1 MLPLQSKEG
10 MPKMALASQDTSL
23 MVRSHLRELPPYE
36 PILPYEVL
44 SETLGIPVEALVKL
58 DANENPYGALPAIQ
72 QALGQLAYLHIYPD
86 PESRELR
93 RKLAGYHQVPF
104 DNLLA
109 GAGADELIDLILR
122 VLVDPHDSVIN
133 CPPTFGM
140 YAFDALLQD
149 AQVINVPRK
158 PDFSL
163 DLPAI
168 ISAIEKHQPKLLFLA
183 SPNNPDGSQ
192 TPLDEIEQLLAQP
205 VILVLDEAYNEFSG
219 HNTSMIQQVCHY
231 NNLIVLRTFS
241 KWAGLAGL
249 RVGYGAFPSSLMP
262 FLWKCKQPYNVSVAA
277 AAAASIALDHQQEL
291 THLGQK
297 IIAERERLFALL
309 AEITWLEPYPSQ
321 TNFILCKVLGKDAL
335 ELKNQLA
342 QAGILV
348 RHFNKPGLQAH
359 IRISVGT
366 PQQSDILLNRL
377 RSRE

>member
-1 MLPLQSKEG
+1 
-10 MPKMALASQDTSL
+10 
-23 MVRSHLRELPPYE
+23 
-36 PILPYEVL
+36 
-44 SETLGIPVEALVKL
+44 
-58 DANENPYGALPAIQ
+58 
-72 QALGQLAYLHIYPD
+72 
-86 PESRELR
+86 
-93 RKLAGYHQVPF
+93 
-104 DNLLA
+104 
-109 GAGADELIDLILR
+109 
-122 VLVDPHDSVIN
+122 
-133 CPPTFGM
+133 
-140 YAFDALLQD
+140 
-149 AQVINVPRK
+149 
-158 PDFSL
+158 
-163 DLPAI
+163 
-168 ISAIEKHQPKLLFLA
+168 
-183 SPNNPDGSQ
+183 
-192 TPLDEIEQLLAQP
+192 

-321 TNFILCKVLGKDAL
+321 TNFILCKLLGKDAL

-377 RSRE
+377 RSME